1 MRMEREWDPEGTQ
14 GGEEPGGAEGGKNIV
29 RIDYVREKNLFIIK
43 EKYKE
48 IGLKN
53 KGSLNCK

>member
-29 RIDYVREKNLFIIK
+29 IK

-48 IGLKN
+48 IGLK
-53 KGSLNCK
+53 KQRLFKL